1 MATEDIDYKSQRLT
15 QKQKDAN
22 DKAWYKKMLDRQH
35 AMSFTRATGLGGVS
49 NYRRMKINYDLFNNI
64 LNPSDF
70 EYVCQ
75 PYGAQVGE
83 LPATMTNRD
92 IISGKIKVMLGM
104 EMKRPFSW
112 KVLAVN
118 EDATTRKEEAEFGK
132 MREFVVNSVMTP
144 LKKQL
149 MLKQQEEIQGRQ
161 LTPEEKKQMEQQLEQ
176 ELEAQTPDEVR
187 KYMRRKHQDPA
198 EALSHQLLEYLIKK
212 EEIPEKFNK
221 GWKHSL
227 IAGPD
232 VYWVGIIRDEP
243 AVKVINPLR
252 FDYNKSP
259 DLDRIEEGQWASAEF
274 MMSLSEV
281 VAAFELA
288 EDEHRELE
296 NGYPYGGANQIID
309 TDWTF
314 TENIHHTAQTIR
326 VVHHEWKSERKVGF
340 LNYRDPET
348 GDVQMDIVME
358 DYKLNKDAGDI
369 DIEWIWVPEKHEGY
383 KIGKDIYKN
392 MRPVPGQSFDLDNL
406 YNCPLSYIGAAH
418 DDMNSSITCPMDRM
432 KGYQYYY
439 DIIMYRIELLMA
451 SDKGKLLMM
460 NINAVPKSAGIDVAK
475 WMYYADAAKIVWAN
489 PSEEGNKN
497 AQDVTQLA
505 KEIDMSLASDIQKY
519 VELAGYIEE
528 RCGNSVGITKQMEGQ
543 IGPNDAV
550 TNTKQ
555 NMIQS
560 SHILEPYFEL
570 HNTVKRNVLQQLLD
584 VAKVAY
590 TMKKPK
596 KLSYVLDDMS
606 TAMLNIDP
614 ELLANSTYGLF
625 VSNSSKAFEAKQMV
639 EGLAQAAM
647 QNQAIDLSDVIK
659 VIRTEGIQ
667 EAEEALVAGE
677 DKKQYQKM
685 QEGAAQQQGQAQQQ
699 KAMMEHEKEKW
710 KHEADMIVL
719 KEGERRKTEL
729 QKQAMLSVGFDP
741 NKDSDSDGE
750 PDVLE
755 IYKHGLDVEIKSRQQ
770 KLAED
775 KFAYGKEHDKEKIAL
790 EKEKIAATKQKNKK

>member
-49 NYRRMKINYDLFNNI
+49 NYRRMKINFDLFNNI

-92 IISGKIKVMLGM
+92 IVSGKIKVLLGM

-112 KVLAVN
+112 KTLAVN
-118 EDATTRKEEAEFGK
+118 EEATTRKEEAEFGK
-132 MREFVVNSVMTP
+132 IREFVVNSIMTP
-144 LKKQL
+144 LKKEL
-149 MLKQQEEIQGRQ
+149 MLKQQEELQGRQ
-161 LTPEEKKQMEQQLEQ
+161 LTSEEAKQMEQQLAQ

-212 EEIPEKFNK
+212 DRIPEKFNK
-221 GWKHSL
+221 GWKYSL

-243 AVKVINPLR
+243 TVKVINPLR

-259 DLDRIEEGQWASAEF
+259 DLDRIEDGQWASSEF

-281 VAAFELA
+281 VAAFDLT

-340 LNYRDPET
+340 LNYRDPAT
-348 GDVQMDIVME
+348 GEVQMDIVME

-418 DDMNSSITCPMDRM
+418 DDMNSSITSPMDRM
-432 KGYQYYY
+432 KPYQYYY
-439 DIIMYRIELLMA
+439 NIIMYRIELLMA

-460 NINAVPKSAGIDVAK
+460 NINSIPKSAGIDVAK
-475 WMYYADAAKIVWAN
+475 WMYYADSAKIVWAN
-489 PSEEGNKN
+489 PSEEGNRN
-497 AQDVTQLA
+497 SQDVTQLA

-528 RCGNSVGITKQMEGQ
+528 RCGNSIGITKQMEGQ
-543 IGPNDAV
+543 IGTNDAV

-677 DKKQYQKM
+677 DKKQYQRM
-685 QEGAAQQQGQAQQQ
+685 QQITAEQQGQREQQ
-699 KAMMEHEKEKW
+699 KAMQEHQKEEW
-710 KHEADMIVL
+710 AHDTEMIVL
-719 KEGERRKTEL
+719 KEEERRKTEL

-775 KFAYGKEHDKEKIAL
+775 KFAYDKEHNKEKIAL
-790 EKEKIAATKQKNKK
+790 EEKKIAASKQKSKK